1 MAVVD
6 YVVGTARLGWPGAG
20 DSWWERS
27 GISQRRLV
35 YDLDADTRQRPAIS
49 RGTRRT
55 RPLWL
60 PLGGVDPGPKRAE
73 MAGG

>member
-35 YDLDADTRQRPAIS
+35 YD
-49 RGTRRT
+49 
-55 RPLWL
+55 
-60 PLGGVDPGPKRAE
+60 GPKRAE